1 MPDAPASPPAVLAT
15 ADELREAFER
25 PSGCAVGVVEELMLL
40 DRSSGEL
47 TPVADLALAR
57 ATGDSRFAGGQHPSR
72 IAVTPS
78 VAGNAQAVGIG
89 LAKARLDLDRHVGTS
104 ATVAAAGTHPWASG
118 RVDLGPSHISGRSRP
133 VARASH
139 CAVTVP
145 FGLRV
150 RVAVTG
156 AERALQ
162 VYNAL
167 RSHLPELAA
176 LSANSPFVA
185 GLDSG
190 CASVRS
196 KLSEAHTPGT
206 GVPPALHSWGAY
218 ADFVR
223 WGQTGGVFQKPT
235 QVPWGLRLQTRLGAL
250 ELRVADTQTRIEDT
264 IAIVALFQGLV
275 ASLADELD
283 RTGRLP
289 THASARIAE
298 NARRAARD
306 GVTGWLVDPST
317 GAAEPTRDRILR
329 LVDRVEEHS
338 SALGNE
344 SGLLHAR
351 ALVLDNGAER
361 QRYVAASAT
370 GRHGLRTLI
379 RWLTAETRASAEIV
393 LERRA

>member
-1 MPDAPASPPAVLAT
+1 MPDTPAPAPAVLAT
-15 ADELREAFER
+15 ADELRAPFER
-25 PSGCAVGVVEELMLL
+25 RSGCAVGVVEELMLL
-40 DRSSGEL
+40 DRTSGEL

-57 ATGDSRFAGGQHPSR
+57 ATGDSRFTRGPHPSR
-72 IAVTPS
+72 IAVAPP
-78 VAGNAQAVGIG
+78 VAGNAQAVGIA
-89 LAKARLDLDRHVGTS
+89 LAKARLDLDRHLGTS
-104 ATVAAAGTHPWASG
+104 ATVAAAGTHPWGDG
-118 RVDLGPSHISGRSRP
+118 RVEHGRSPGGRP
-133 VARASH
+133 RSVGRPTTHRAL
-139 CAVTVP
+139 TVP

-150 RVAVTG
+150 HVAIAG
-156 AERALQ
+156 AERALA
-162 VYNAL
+162 VFNAL

-185 GLDSG
+185 GRDSG
-190 CASVRS
+190 CASARCT
-196 KLSEAHTPGT
+196 LSDACPRT
-206 GVPPALHSWGAY
+206 GVPPAFHSWSAF

-223 WGQTGGVFQKPT
+223 WGQTGGVFQEAT
-235 QVPWGLRLQTRLGAL
+235 QVPWDLRLQTRLGAL
-250 ELRVADTQTRIEDT
+250 ELRVADTQTRVEDT

-283 RTGRLP
+283 RTGTLP
-289 THASARIAE
+289 VHASARIAE

-306 GVTGWLVDPST
+306 GVTGWMVDPST

-338 SALGNE
+338 SACGNA
-344 SGLLHAR
+344 SGLLQAR

-361 QRYVAASAT
+361 QRYVAGAAT
-370 GRHGLRTLI
+370 GRHGLRTLV